1 MCVNIHVNVHLCVYL
16 SKGEAMPNGRSPN
29 IQKTREEK
37 SSKTWGHFLQLF
49 LSLFHGMKKKVD
61 RITPVQEEQ
70 NISSK
75 KNISLMQN

>member
-37 SSKTWGHFLQLF
+37 IFKNLRSFSAAFPEPFPWNE
-49 LSLFHGMKKKVD
+49 KKS
-61 RITPVQEEQ
+61 R
-70 NISSK
+70 
-75 KNISLMQN
+75 